1 MGSILAHIVLN
12 KSYIY
17 NVIVGSGDAVLFF
30 RFVFIIGTSVVFAFK
45 SLQRRGLSYLQLLRK
60 VTWRTA
66 VLLLLGFCFLN
77 YSPKDGPRKWET
89 SDIDMNVDILCQAQF
104 QFQSVILKIKW
115 YLNFKK
121 DQIKPEVLVINK
133 NQ

>member
-77 YSPKDGPRKWET
+77 YSPKDGPRK
-89 SDIDMNVDILCQAQF
+89 
-104 QFQSVILKIKW
+104 
-115 YLNFKK
+115 
-121 DQIKPEVLVINK
+121 
-133 NQ
+133 

>member
-1 MGSILAHIVLN
+1 
-12 KSYIY
+12 
-17 NVIVGSGDAVLFF
+17 
-30 RFVFIIGTSVVFAFK
+30 
-45 SLQRRGLSYLQLLRK
+45 
-60 VTWRTA
+60 
-66 VLLLLGFCFLN
+66 
-77 YSPKDGPRKWET
+77 
-89 SDIDMNVDILCQAQF
+89 MNVDILCQAQF